1 MRIRFEGASRQ
12 VGRSQFEV
20 DTGEMTL
27 LLDAGVARD
36 EEKTPLKPTARP
48 DAIILSHAHLDHSG
62 FLPSYYRNQR
72 MPWLTTFPTLPITGI
87 LWPDSIKV
95 MRSRKESP
103 HITEKEIKGCVR
115 HCVALPLHEPYEF
128 YDGTTAE
135 LHDAGHILGSAQVLL
150 EKGNKTLIYTGDFN
164 LGETRNHYPAELPA
178 KGVSGLIIES
188 TYSDRDHAPRA
199 ETERAFVTAV
209 RQAIEGGNALVP
221 CFALG
226 RTQEILQ
233 VLEAAGVRAPTWVD
247 GMGEDV
253 NAVYQEYTSFVR
265 DHAALERAIGRAK
278 PVENTSQRRAIAE
291 GKGNVIITTAG
302 MLEGGPVLSYLD
314 KMNNAGRGA
323 VLLTGYQVEETNGRR
338 LVDSKL
344 VKYNGKILKV
354 SLPVKQFDFSAHTGM
369 TKSFEYIRTVNPE
382 RVFCV
387 HGDAGVCE
395 GFAERLRREGF
406 DAVAPKIGEEHEI

>member
-20 DTGEMTL
+20 DTEEMTI
-27 LLDAGVARD
+27 LLDAGMARD
-36 EEKTPLKPTARP
+36 EEKVPLKPTRRP

-62 FLPSYYRNQR
+62 FLPSYYQNQR
-72 MPWLTTFPTLPITGI
+72 MPWLATFPTLPITGI

-103 HITEKEIKGCVR
+103 PITEKEIKTCVR
-115 HCVALPLHEPYEF
+115 HCVALPMHEKYEF

-150 EKGNKTLIYTGDFN
+150 EKGDKSLLYTGDYN
-164 LGETRNHYPAELPA
+164 SSPTRNHAPAETPA

-188 TYSDRDHAPRA
+188 TYSDRDHPPRQDV
-199 ETERAFVTAV
+199 ERAFITAV
-209 RQAIEGGNALVP
+209 KQATESGNALVP

-233 VLEAAGVRAPTWVD
+233 VLDAAGIRAPIWVD
-247 GMGEDV
+247 GMGTDV
-253 NAVYQEYTSFVR
+253 NAVYEEYTAFVR
-265 DHAALERAIGRAK
+265 DHVALERAIERAR
-278 PVENTSQRRAIAE
+278 PIENSSQRRAVAE

-302 MLEGGPVLSYLD
+302 MLEGGPVLSYMD
-314 KMNNAGRGA
+314 KMNAAGRGA

-354 SLPVKQFDFSAHTGM
+354 SLPVKQFDFSAHSGKTE
-369 TKSFEYIRTVNPE
+369 SFEYVRAVNPE
-382 RVFCV
+382 KVFCV
-387 HGDAGVCE
+387 HGDETVCQT
-395 GFAERLRREGF
+395 FAEKLREEGF
-406 DAVAPKIGEEHEI
+406 DAYAPKIGEEHAL